1 VRQRKEKKN
10 IKQLN
15 KPYENSSY
23 MKKLKDRPYKRLK
36 ERKRLPKP

>member
-1 VRQRKEKKN
+1 MRQRKEKKN
-10 IKQLN
+10 VKQLN
-15 KPYENSSY
+15 KLYKNSLY